1 MNVPVIVR
9 AMRASCAGVKSWTP
23 VTVKLGAVP
32 WMTPSFRL
40 RSPSCANASSRI
52 FNRRAVS
59 DLSLATVK
67 SHVRYTL
74 ERLTF
79 ALRSALRSALE
90 VVRHSPRGARR
101 FRLRR
106 TTT

>member
-1 MNVPVIVR
+1 MPEIVR
-9 AMRASCAGVKSWTP
+9 AMRASCAGVKFWTL
-23 VTVKLGAVP
+23 VTEKPGAEP
-32 WMTPSFRL
+32 WITPSLRL

-52 FNRRAVS
+52 FSSRAVS

-67 SHVRYTL
+67 SHARYTL
-74 ERLTF
+74 ERRTL
-79 ALRSALRSALE
+79 ALRSALRSFVE
-90 VVRHSPRGARR
+90 VVRHSPRGACR